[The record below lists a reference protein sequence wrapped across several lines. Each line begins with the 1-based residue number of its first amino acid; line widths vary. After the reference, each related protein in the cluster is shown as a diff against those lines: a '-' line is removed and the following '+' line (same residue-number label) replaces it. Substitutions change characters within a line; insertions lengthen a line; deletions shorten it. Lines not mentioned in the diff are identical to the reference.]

1 MIGLQPRVLL
11 AAAASGSGKTTV
23 TCAILRAL
31 KNRGVRAAAFKC
43 GPDYIDP
50 MFHREVLGVPS
61 TNLDLFLLQE
71 QTVRSLLCENAQE
84 ADIAILEGVMGYY
97 DGIGM
102 TDRTSSYHMACVTK
116 SPVILLV
123 DARGAAL
130 SLLAQIEGFLKYR
143 PDSRI
148 AGVIFNRLS
157 PTQYSALKEHVEQD
171 LGIASLGFLPKM
183 SEAVLGSRHLGLVT
197 AEEVRGLQ
205 NKLDMLAFQA
215 EQNIE
220 LDRLLALAKRAE
232 PLSVGRQEI
241 PVISKGLRIAVARDK
256 AFCFS
261 YPDSIRLLQKMGAEL
276 CFFSPLQDEKLP
288 EGCSGLLLCGGYPE
302 VFAQELEA
310 NFSMRAQVKQAVQN
324 SLPCIAECGGF
335 LYLHASI
342 EDETGACRR
351 MAGVLPI
358 KGKRTDRLQRFGYA
372 TLEAKEKNLL
382 CNKGETIPVHEF
394 HYWNSTDCGASFRAR
409 KASNGSEW
417 DCVFAGDT
425 LYAGYPH
432 LHFCSNPRMA
442 VSFLQRCQRYKK
454 EQIDDFRY
462 SDSRDCPAG

>member
-1 MIGLQPRVLL
+1 MQPRILL
-11 AAAASGSGKTTV
+11 AAAVSGSGKTTV

-50 MFHREVLGVPS
+50 MFHREVLEVPS

-84 ADIAILEGVMGYY
+84 AGIAILEGVMGYY

-102 TDRTSSYHMACVTK
+102 TDRTSSFHMACVTK
-116 SPVILLV
+116 SPVVLLV

-130 SLLAQIEGFLKYR
+130 SLLAQIEGFLRYR

-157 PTQYSALKEHVEQD
+157 PAQYPALKERVEQD

-183 SEAVLGSRHLGLVT
+183 LEAVLESRHLGLVT
-197 AEEVRGLQ
+197 AEEIQGLQ
-205 NKLDMLAFQA
+205 DKLDMLAFQA
-215 EQNIE
+215 EQHID
-220 LDRLLALAKRAE
+220 LDGFLALARRAE
-232 PLSVGRQEI
+232 SLQYT
-241 PVISKGLRIAVARDK
+241 PVEVPACTGELRIAVAKDK

-261 YPDSIRLLQKMGAEL
+261 YPDSLRLLQKMGAAL
-276 CFFSPLQDEKLP
+276 CFFSPLRDEKLP

-302 VFAQELEA
+302 LFAQELEA
-310 NFSMRAQVKQAVQN
+310 NICMRAQVKYAVRN
-324 SLPCIAECGGF
+324 GMPCIAECGGF
-335 LYLHASI
+335 LYLHESI
-342 EDETGACRR
+342 EDETGVCRE

-372 TLEAKEKNLL
+372 VLTARENNLL

-394 HYWNSTDCGASFRAR
+394 HYWDSTDSGASFRAR
-409 KASNGSEW
+409 KASNGTEW

-442 VSFLQRCQRYKK
+442 ISFLQRCQRYKE
-454 EQIDDFRY
+454 EQINDFR
-462 SDSRDCPAG
+462 

>member
-1 MIGLQPRVLL
+1 MTGMQPRVLL
-11 AAAASGSGKTTV
+11 AAAASGAGKTTV

-31 KNRGVRAAAFKC
+31 KNRGRVRAAAFKC

-50 MFHREVLGVPS
+50 MFHREVLGIPS

-71 QTVRSLLCENAQE
+71 HTVRSLLCENARGTE
-84 ADIAILEGVMGYY
+84 VALLEGVMGYY

-102 TDRTSSYHMACVTK
+102 TDRASSYHMACVTK
-116 SPVILLV
+116 SPVVLVV

-130 SLLAQIEGFLKYR
+130 SLLAQVEGFLKYR

-157 PTQYSALKEHVEQD
+157 STQYPALKERVEQE

-183 SEAVLGSRHLGLVT
+183 PEAVLESRHLGLVT
-197 AEEVRGLQ
+197 AEEIQGLQ
-205 NKLDMLAFQA
+205 EKLDALAVQA
-215 EQNIE
+215 ERYID

-232 PLSVGRQEI
+232 PLQHE
-241 PVISKGLRIAVARDK
+241 PVEVPTIAGGLRIAVARDK

-261 YPDSIRLLQKMGAEL
+261 YSDSLRLLQKMGAAL

-302 VFAQELEA
+302 LFAQELEA
-310 NFSMRAQVKQAVQN
+310 NGSMRTQVRHAVQN
-324 SLPCIAECGGF
+324 GMPCIAECGGF
-335 LYLHASI
+335 LYLHESI
-342 EDETGACRR
+342 EDETSTYRR
-351 MAGVLPI
+351 MAGALPI
-358 KGKRTDRLQRFGYA
+358 TGKRTNRLQRFGYA
-372 TLEAKEKNLL
+372 TLTAKENTLL

-394 HYWNSTDCGASFRAR
+394 HYWDSDQCGASFRAR
-409 KASNGSEW
+409 KASNGTEW
-417 DCVFAGDT
+417 DCAFAGDT

-432 LHFCSNPRMA
+432 LHFCSNPKMA
-442 VSFLQRCQRYKK
+442 ESFLQKCKRYKE
-454 EQIDDFRY
+454 EQKHDFR
-462 SDSRDCPAG
+462 

>member
-23 TCAILRAL
+23 TCAVLRAL

-84 ADIAILEGVMGYY
+84 ADIAVLEGVMGYY

-102 TDRTSSYHMACVTK
+102 TDRISSYHMACVTK
-116 SPVILLV
+116 SPVVLLV

-157 PTQYSALKEHVEQD
+157 PTQYPALKEHVEQD

-183 SEAVLGSRHLGLVT
+183 PEAVLESRHLGLVT

-205 NKLDMLAFQA
+205 NKLDMLALQA

-276 CFFSPLQDEKLP
+276 CFFSPLEDEKLP
-288 EGCSGLLLCGGYPE
+288 EGCSGILLCGGYPE
-302 VFAQELEA
+302 LFARELEA
-310 NFSMRAQVKQAVQN
+310 NVCMRAQIKHAVHN
-324 SLPCIAECGGF
+324 RMPCIAECGGF
-335 LYLHASI
+335 LYLHESI
-342 EDETGACRR
+342 EDETGIPYR
-351 MAGVLPI
+351 MSGALPV
-358 KGKRTDRLQRFGYA
+358 KGKRTGRLQRFGYA
-372 TLEAKEKNLL
+372 TLTAKESNLL
-382 CNKGETIPVHEF
+382 CDKGETIPVHEF
-394 HYWNSTDCGASFRAR
+394 HYWDSTDCGASFRAR
-409 KASNGSEW
+409 KASNGTEW
-417 DCVFAGDT
+417 DCVFASGT

-432 LHFCSNPRMA
+432 LHFCSNPRIA
-442 VSFLQRCQRYKK
+442 VSFLQRCQSYQE
-454 EQIDDFRY
+454 EQKNDVR
-462 SDSRDCPAG
+462 